1 MINELSKNDIFM
13 RLYTHYKMLALNMFT
28 WEGLPYPLESRHIE
42 QTLYE
47 NGQAI
52 FYDNDIFG
60 KVCLPCSPTGQLNQ
74 FGEPVSV
81 IVNSFLIHDTIFI
94 NKGIEKIKNKGVR
107 ILNND
112 LIMPTDFYVRQY
124 ALKMTEVEL
133 SIDMNVKQQKF
144 PFFVETDK
152 KNEYTMKQIFK
163 QKEDGTPYIYA
174 NKHLG
179 IGDTTVHTLSVPYV
193 VDKLSEYKYEL
204 EREILTFLG
213 LNNTIEKNER
223 LIVDEVNSNN
233 DFIERN
239 VEIMYK
245 NREFACKQINEMF
258 GTNIRVIKNSEV
270 KNPVNDVK
278 GGEEGGEVHS

>member
-1 MINELSKNDIFM
+1 MQNINKDDIFM

-28 WEGLPYPLESRHIE
+28 WENLPYPLESRHIE
-42 QTLYE
+42 KALYE
-47 NGQAI
+47 YGQAI

-60 KVCLPCSPTGQLNQ
+60 KVCLPCSPTGQMNQ
-74 FGEPVSV
+74 FQEPISV
-81 IVNSFLIHDTIFI
+81 TVNSFLIHDTVPL
-94 NKGIEKIKNKGVR
+94 KNGVR

-112 LIMPTDFYVRQY
+112 LVICTDFYVRQY
-124 ALKMTEVEL
+124 AKKMTEVEM

-152 KNEYTMKQIFK
+152 KNEFTMKQIFK
-163 QKEDGTPYIYA
+163 QKEDGTPYIFA
-174 NKHLG
+174 NKQLG
-179 IGDTTVHTLSVPYV
+179 IGNTTVHTLSVPYV

-213 LNNTIEKNER
+213 LNNTVEKNER
-223 LIVDEVNSNN
+223 LLVDEINCNN

-239 VEIMYK
+239 VEIMFK
-245 NREFACKQINEMF
+245 NREFACKRINEMF

-270 KNPVNDVK
+270 KKNIDNSVK
-278 GGEEGGEVHS
+278 GGEE